1 MTDLRAPTPAFL
13 DGLRDLLGP
22 AGLREGGET
31 APYLRDQRD
40 LADGRAAAVLRPGT
54 VEEAAEIV
62 RRCAEARVAIV
73 PHAGGTG
80 LVGGGQR
87 PEGIEGV
94 VVSVDRLNRVREVN
108 PDDDVMIVEA
118 GVILADA
125 QAAAEAAGRLF
136 PLSIASEGSARV
148 GGVLGTNAGGL
159 NVLRYGMTRELCLG
173 VEAVLPDGSVLRSL
187 KRLRKDNTG
196 YDLRGLLIGSE
207 GTLGL
212 ITAAC
217 LRLFPRPA
225 EVQAAFV
232 AVPSPDAALALLHR
246 IRGAVGE
253 QLSAFELLSGVGIG
267 FALEHVPGTR
277 CPVDPVPE
285 WSVLMEV
292 GGGEGSGV
300 AETLEGALASA
311 FEDGLATDGALSQSD
326 QQRAEF
332 WRLRESIPEGNRKV
346 GSVASHDISLPLSRV
361 ARFCE
366 EAPAK
371 LREVAPDLR
380 INPFGHLGDGNLHYN
395 LFPAVGRRR
404 EDYVQQKGAL
414 TRIVHDLVDAHGGSI
429 SAEHGIGRVKT
440 ADLVRYGD
448 PAKLA
453 AMRAIKAALDP
464 HGIMNPGAVLG

>member
-1 MTDLRAPTPAFL
+1 M
-13 DGLRDLLGP
+13 
-22 AGLREGGET
+22 
-31 APYLRDQRD
+31 RD
-40 LADGRAAAVLRPGT
+40 LAPGRAAAVLRPGT

-62 RRCAEARVAIV
+62 RRCAEARVGVI

-80 LVGGGQR
+80 LVGGQLK
-87 PEGIEGV
+87 PEGVEGV
-94 VVSVDRLNRVREVN
+94 VVSIERLNRVREVN

-136 PLSIASEGSARV
+136 PLSIASEGSARI

-159 NVLRYGMTRELCLG
+159 NVLRYGMARDLCLG

-212 ITAAC
+212 VTAAC

-225 EVQAAFV
+225 EATAAFV
-232 AVPSPDAALALLHR
+232 SVPSPDAALALLHHVR
-246 IRGAVGE
+246 AAVGE
-253 QLSAFELLSGVGIG
+253 QL
-267 FALEHVPGTR
+267 AL
-277 CPVDPVPE
+277 
-285 WSVLMEV
+285 
-292 GGGEGSGV
+292 
-300 AETLEGALASA
+300 
-311 FEDGLATDGALSQSD
+311 DGALSQSD
-326 QQRAEF
+326 QQRADF

-361 ARFCE
+361 ARFVE
-366 EAPAK
+366 EAAPK
-371 LREVAPDLR
+371 LREIAPDLR

-395 LFPAVGRRR
+395 LFPAAGRRR
-404 EDYVQQKGAL
+404 EDYAQVKGAL
-414 TRIVHDLVDAHGGSI
+414 TRVVHDLVDAHGGSI

-464 HGIMNPGAVLG
+464 HGIMNPGAVLA

>member
-1 MTDLRAPTPAFL
+1 MPELRAPSSAFL

-22 AGLREGGET
+22 GGLREGADA
-31 APYLRDQRD
+31 APYLRDMRD
-40 LADGRAAAVLRPGT
+40 IAPGRAAAVARPAT

-62 RRCAEARVAIV
+62 RRCAEARVGIV

-80 LVGGGQR
+80 LVGGQLK
-87 PEGIEGV
+87 PEGVEGL
-94 VVSVDRLNRVREVN
+94 VVSVERLNRVREVN

-125 QAAAEAAGRLF
+125 QAAAEGAGRLF
-136 PLSIASEGSARV
+136 PLSIASEGSARI

-159 NVLRYGMTRELCLG
+159 NVLRYGMARELCLG
-173 VEAVLPDGSVLRSL
+173 VEAVLPDGSILRSL

-212 ITAAC
+212 LTAAC

-246 IRGAVGE
+246 MRAAVGE
-253 QLSAFELLSGVGIG
+253 QLSAFELLSGVGVG
-267 FALEHVPGTR
+267 FALEHVAGTR

-292 GGGEGSGV
+292 GGGEGVG
-300 AETLEGALASA
+300 AALEAALAEA
-311 FEDGLATDGALSQSD
+311 FEAGLATDGAVSQSD
-326 QQRAEF
+326 QQRVDF

-346 GSVASHDISLPLSRV
+346 GSVASHDVSLPLSRV
-361 ARFCE
+361 ARFME
-366 EAPAK
+366 EAAPA
-371 LREVAPDLR
+371 LREIAPDLR
-380 INPFGHLGDGNLHYN
+380 LNPFGHLGDGNLHYN
-395 LFPAVGRRR
+395 LFPAVGRTRD
-404 EDYVQQKGAL
+404 EYAQAKGAL
-414 TRIVHDLVDAHGGSI
+414 TRVVHDLVDAHGGSI
-429 SAEHGIGRVKT
+429 SAEHGIGRFKT
-440 ADLVRYGD
+440 GDLARYGD